1 MEKKKADSILTLSI
15 ATAILCGIWA
25 WAAGAL
31 NLIGWA
37 GFAGCTTYFASG
49 EHGLKGLIKTGATN
63 MAGVLCG
70 AAILALSTVM
80 PVLGELGVWCAIL
93 TFVMCILSKT
103 KLLSFCPGTFVGCFS
118 TFAADGRWVGLV
130 LSLLIGALL
139 GLACDFGGK
148 GLKKALDKVR
158 DKA

>member
-1 MEKKKADSILTLSI
+1 MKKVDPILTLSI
-15 ATAILCGIWA
+15 ATAILCGIWV

-49 EHGLKGLIKTGATN
+49 EHGIKGLVKTCATN
-63 MAGVLCG
+63 VAGLLCG
-70 AAILALSTVM
+70 AAIIALSAVV
-80 PVLGELGVWCAIL
+80 PILGKLGVWCAVL

-103 KLLSFCPGTFVGCFS
+103 KLLSFCPGIFMGCFA
-118 TFAADGRWVGLV
+118 TFAADGRWIALA
-130 LSLLIGALL
+130 LSILIGALL

-148 GLKKALDKVR
+148 GLRKVLEKLLIKA
-158 DKA
+158 